1 MMNVLQIQDKLKN
14 FSQEQ
19 LIGEMQ
25 SPSGN
30 APQFLVLSE
39 ITRRQKM
46 VNDDKIRQ
54 AKQNEM
60 TVAQEAVAAA
70 GVPQD
75 GVAGMA
81 RAMAPKTDIAQN
93 TGVMSQAPQAP
104 PQAPPAPDQ
113 GGIMGMANGGYV
125 KKMGLGGSV
134 DPRPTM
140 GSGRNAFQAIKEWD
154 RLYGQT
160 HNPDGTPKNTSPNIA
175 PGGWIKPKPNMG
187 SGRNAF
193 QAIKEW
199 NQLYGETHNPDGS
212 PKGVENPMKP
222 PKDYQPMGVPPREVP
237 TMDQDP
243 SQVID
248 EMIKCNKGY
257 ILNKVNPKDSKTWVC
272 IPDPNYKPEGDDPV
286 APTVTSGGG
295 AGSSNEYLNA
305 LKDMMA
311 DNEKSAKQDKW
322 MALAQMGLG
331 LMQGG
336 SGSFLGD
343 VGAAGLPAI
352 QSYKDSRDS
361 ASKRKLG
368 LLGAVED
375 SRLAD
380 ARIAASA
387 SRASS
392 AGSPKSGDID
402 KYVDNLSKQI
412 ANIDK
417 KLEDTMGLLSE
428 EEKKELL
435 RQRSEYQF
443 LYNQAL
449 TNQGALYGNFTDV
462 TE

>member
-1 MMNVLQIQDKLKN
+1 MMNVIEIQDKLKN
-14 FSQEQ
+14 FSQDQ

-25 SPSGN
+25 NPTGN

-60 TVAQEAVAAA
+60 TVAQEAVAAS

-75 GVAGMA
+75 GIAGMA
-81 RAMAPKTDIAQN
+81 RAMAPKTDISQN

-160 HNPDGTPKNTSPNIA
+160 HNPDGTPKSTSPNIA

-222 PKDYQPMGVPPREVP
+222 PKDYQPMGVMPRPIPSRE
-237 TMDQDP
+237 QDP
-243 SQVID
+243 SQLVD
-248 EMIKCNKGY
+248 KMIKTVGPDGKEV
-257 ILNKVNPKDSKTWVC
+257 KEKD
-272 IPDPNYKPEGDDPV
+272 
-286 APTVTSGGG
+286 PTVTSGGG
-295 AGSSNEYLNA
+295 VSSSGYQQELA
-305 LKDMMA
+305 DILKRR
-311 DNEKSAKQDKW
+311 EKAASQDKW
-322 MALAQMGLG
+322 LALARTGLE
-331 LMQGG
+331 LMA
-336 SGSFLGD
+336 SKNPSFLGA
-343 VGAAGLPAI
+343 VGEAGLPGVAD
-352 QSYKDSRDS
+352 YKSARDS
-361 ASKRKLG
+361 YDNDKISILGKIDAAKR
-368 LLGAVED
+368 
-375 SRLAD
+375 AD
-380 ARIAASA
+380 AASA
-387 SRASS
+387 TKLSNAK
-392 AGSPKSGDID
+392 AQGTLDQVI
-402 KYVDNLSKQI
+402 DNLRQYI
-412 ANIDK
+412 
-417 KLEDTMGLLSE
+417 
-428 EEKKELL
+428 KEL
-435 RQRSEYQF
+435 RGSEKDEAGVVIPPSAQQ
-443 LYNQAL
+443 QAL
-449 TNQGALYGNFTDV
+449 IDQLEQQLLDAMAAQVQSYGLGVLDV

>member
-1 MMNVLQIQDKLKN
+1 MMNMIELQDKLKN

-19 LIGEMQ
+19 LVGMMQ
-25 SPSGN
+25 QPSGD
-30 APQFLVLSE
+30 APQFMVLSE

-160 HNPDGTPKNTSPNIA
+160 HNPDGTPKSTSPNIA

-222 PKDYQPMGVPPREVP
+222 PKDYQPMGVMPRAVP
-237 TMDQDP
+237 KMDQDP
-243 SQVID
+243 SQLVD
-248 EMIKCNKGY
+248 KMIKTVGPE
-257 ILNKVNPKDSKTWVC
+257 VEEKD
-272 IPDPNYKPEGDDPV
+272 PEKS
-286 APTVTSGGG
+286 TVTSGGG

-361 ASKRKLG
+361 SSKRKLG
-368 LLGAVED
+368 ILGAIED

-392 AGSPKSGDID
+392 TGLPKSGDID

-412 ANIDK
+412 ENIDK

-428 EEKKELL
+428 EEKTELL
-435 RQRSEYQF
+435 RQRSEFQF

>member
-1 MMNVLQIQDKLKN
+1 MMNVIEIQDKLKN
-14 FSQEQ
+14 FSQDQ

-25 SPSGN
+25 NPTGN

-60 TVAQEAVAAA
+60 TVAQEAVAAS

-75 GVAGMA
+75 GIAGMA

-134 DPRPTM
+134 DPRPPA
-140 GSGRNAFQAIKEWD
+140 GVGRGGASARDNWD

-160 HNPDGTPKNTSPNIA
+160 HNPDGTPKGTSMA
-175 PGGWIKPKPNMG
+175 PMVGPRPPAGVGRGGL
-187 SGRNAF
+187 RAA
-193 QAIKEW
+193 QAWDQEF
-199 NQLYGETHNPDGS
+199 GETHNPDGS
-212 PKGVENPMKP
+212 PKGVGNPMKP
-222 PKDYQPMGVPPREVP
+222 PKDYQPMGVPPRAVP

-286 APTVTSGGG
+286 APTVTSGGVSSG
-295 AGSSNEYLNA
+295 GYQQELADILKRREKAAG
-305 LKDMMA
+305 
-311 DNEKSAKQDKW
+311 QDKW
-322 MALAQMGLG
+322 LALARTGLE
-331 LMQGG
+331 LMA
-336 SGSFLGD
+336 SKNPSFLGA
-343 VGAAGLPAI
+343 VGEAGLPGVAD
-352 QSYKDSRDS
+352 YKSARDS
-361 ASKRKLG
+361 YDNDKISILGKIDAAKR
-368 LLGAVED
+368 
-375 SRLAD
+375 AD
-380 ARIAASA
+380 AASA
-387 SRASS
+387 TKLSNAK
-392 AGSPKSGDID
+392 AQGTLDQVI
-402 KYVDNLSKQI
+402 DNLRQYIKNLKESEKDETGLEI
-412 ANIDK
+412 PPSADK
-417 KLEDTMGLLSE
+417 
-428 EEKKELL
+428 
-435 RQRSEYQF
+435 
-443 LYNQAL
+443 QAL
-449 TNQGALYGNFTDV
+449 IDQLEQQLLDAMAAQVQSYGLGVLDV

>member
-1 MMNVLQIQDKLKN
+1 MMNVIEIQDKLKN
-14 FSQEQ
+14 FSQDQ

-25 SPSGN
+25 NPTGN

-60 TVAQEAVAAA
+60 TVAQEAVAAS

-75 GVAGMA
+75 GIAGMA

-160 HNPDGTPKNTSPNIA
+160 HNPDGTPKSTSPNIA

-222 PKDYQPMGVPPREVP
+222 PKDYQPMGVPPRAVP

-286 APTVTSGGG
+286 APTVTSGGVSSG
-295 AGSSNEYLNA
+295 GYQQELADILKRREKAAG
-305 LKDMMA
+305 
-311 DNEKSAKQDKW
+311 QDKW
-322 MALAQMGLG
+322 LALARTGLE
-331 LMQGG
+331 LMA
-336 SGSFLGD
+336 SKNPSFLGA
-343 VGAAGLPAI
+343 VGEAGLPGVAD
-352 QSYKDSRDS
+352 YKSARDS
-361 ASKRKLG
+361 YDNDKISILGKIDAAKR
-368 LLGAVED
+368 
-375 SRLAD
+375 AD
-380 ARIAASA
+380 AASA
-387 SRASS
+387 TRLSNAK
-392 AGSPKSGDID
+392 AQGTLDQTI
-402 KYVDNLSKQI
+402 DNLRQYIKDLKASEKDETGLEIPPSAKKQEL
-412 ANIDK
+412 IDQ
-417 KLEDTMGLLSE
+417 LEQQLLDAMAAQMQSRGLGVL
-428 EEKKELL
+428 
-435 RQRSEYQF
+435 
-443 LYNQAL
+443 
-449 TNQGALYGNFTDV
+449 DV

>member
-1 MMNVLQIQDKLKN
+1 MMNMIELQDKLKN

-19 LIGEMQ
+19 LVGMMQ
-25 SPSGN
+25 QPSGD
-30 APQFLVLSE
+30 APQFMVLSE

-160 HNPDGTPKNTSPNIA
+160 HNPDGTPKSTSPNIA

-222 PKDYQPMGVPPREVP
+222 PKDYQPMGVMPRAVP
-237 TMDQDP
+237 KMDQDP
-243 SQVID
+243 SQLVD
-248 EMIKCNKGY
+248 KMIKTVGPE
-257 ILNKVNPKDSKTWVC
+257 VEEKD
-272 IPDPNYKPEGDDPV
+272 PEKS
-286 APTVTSGGG
+286 TVTSGGG

-361 ASKRKLG
+361 SSKRKLG
-368 LLGAVED
+368 ILGAIED

-392 AGSPKSGDID
+392 TGLPKSGDID

-412 ANIDK
+412 ENIDK

-428 EEKKELL
+428 EEKTELL

>member
-1 MMNVLQIQDKLKN
+1 MMNVIEIQDKLKN
-14 FSQEQ
+14 FSQDQ
-19 LIGEMQ
+19 LVGEMQ
-25 SPSGN
+25 NPTGN

-125 KKMGLGGSV
+125 KKMAPGGLV
-134 DPRPTM
+134 EPRPNM

-160 HNPDGTPKNTSPNIA
+160 HNPDGTPKSTSPNSA
-175 PGGWIKPKPNMG
+175 PTGDQ
-187 SGRNAF
+187 RF
-193 QAIKEW
+193 
-199 NQLYGETHNPDGS
+199 
-212 PKGVENPMKP
+212 
-222 PKDYQPMGVPPREVP
+222 MGVPPREVP
-237 TMDQDP
+237 NLDQTP

-286 APTVTSGGG
+286 APTVTSGGVSSG
-295 AGSSNEYLNA
+295 GYQQELADILKRREKAAG
-305 LKDMMA
+305 
-311 DNEKSAKQDKW
+311 QDKW
-322 MALAQMGLG
+322 LALARTGLE
-331 LMQGG
+331 LMA
-336 SGSFLGD
+336 SKNPSFLGA
-343 VGAAGLPAI
+343 VGEAGLPGVAE
-352 QSYKDSRDS
+352 YKSARDS
-361 ASKRKLG
+361 YDNDKLSILGKIDAAKR
-368 LLGAVED
+368 
-375 SRLAD
+375 AD
-380 ARIAASA
+380 AASA
-387 SRASS
+387 TRLSNAK
-392 AGSPKSGDID
+392 AQGTLDQTI
-402 KYVDNLSKQI
+402 DNLRQYIKDLKGSEKDETGLEI
-412 ANIDK
+412 PPSAK
-417 KLEDTMGLLSE
+417 K
-428 EEKKELL
+428 
-435 RQRSEYQF
+435 
-443 LYNQAL
+443 QAL
-449 TNQGALYGNFTDV
+449 IDQLEQQLLDAMAAQVQSRGLGVFDV

>member
-1 MMNVLQIQDKLKN
+1 MMNVIEIQDKLKN
-14 FSQEQ
+14 FSQDQ

-25 SPSGN
+25 NPTGN

-75 GVAGMA
+75 GIAGMA
-81 RAMAPKTDIAQN
+81 RAMAPKTDISQN

-125 KKMGLGGSV
+125 KKMALGGSV
-134 DPRPTM
+134 EPRPPA
-140 GSGRNAFQAIKEWD
+140 GVGRGGASARDNWD

-160 HNPDGTPKNTSPNIA
+160 HNPDGTPKGTSMA
-175 PGGWIKPKPNMG
+175 PMVGPRPPAGVGRGGL
-187 SGRNAF
+187 RAA
-193 QAIKEW
+193 QAWDQEF
-199 NQLYGETHNPDGS
+199 GETHNPDGS
-212 PKGVENPMKP
+212 PKGVGNPMKP

-237 TMDQDP
+237 KLDQTP

-295 AGSSNEYLNA
+295 VSSSGYQQELA
-305 LKDMMA
+305 DILKRR
-311 DNEKSAKQDKW
+311 EKAASQDKW
-322 MALAQMGLG
+322 LALARTGLE
-331 LMQGG
+331 LMA
-336 SGSFLGD
+336 SKNPSFLGA
-343 VGAAGLPAI
+343 VGEAGLPGVAD
-352 QSYKDSRDS
+352 YKSARDS
-361 ASKRKLG
+361 YDNDKISILGKIDAAKR
-368 LLGAVED
+368 
-375 SRLAD
+375 AD
-380 ARIAASA
+380 AASA
-387 SRASS
+387 TRLSNAK
-392 AGSPKSGDID
+392 AQGTLDQTI
-402 KYVDNLSKQI
+402 DNLRQYIKDLKGS
-412 ANIDK
+412 
-417 KLEDTMGLLSE
+417 
-428 EEKKELL
+428 EKKDEAGVVIPPSAQQQELIDQL
-435 RQRSEYQF
+435 EQQLLDAMAAQMQSRG
-443 LYNQAL
+443 LGVL
-449 TNQGALYGNFTDV
+449 DV

>member
-1 MMNVLQIQDKLKN
+1 MMNVIEIQDKLKN
-14 FSQEQ
+14 FSQDQ

-25 SPSGN
+25 NPTGN

-60 TVAQEAVAAA
+60 TVAQEAVAAS

-75 GVAGMA
+75 GIAGMA

-134 DPRPTM
+134 DPRPPA
-140 GSGRNAFQAIKEWD
+140 GVGRGGASARDNWD

-160 HNPDGTPKNTSPNIA
+160 HNPDGTPKGTSMA
-175 PGGWIKPKPNMG
+175 PMVGPRPPAGVGRGGL
-187 SGRNAF
+187 RAA
-193 QAIKEW
+193 QAWDQEF
-199 NQLYGETHNPDGS
+199 GETHNPDGS
-212 PKGVENPMKP
+212 PKGVGNPMKP

-295 AGSSNEYLNA
+295 VSSSGYQQELA
-305 LKDMMA
+305 DILKRR
-311 DNEKSAKQDKW
+311 EKAASQDKW
-322 MALAQMGLG
+322 LALARTGLE
-331 LMQGG
+331 LMA
-336 SGSFLGD
+336 SKNPSFLGA
-343 VGAAGLPAI
+343 VGEAGLPGVAD
-352 QSYKDSRDS
+352 YKSARDS
-361 ASKRKLG
+361 YDNDKISILGKIDAAKR
-368 LLGAVED
+368 
-375 SRLAD
+375 AD
-380 ARIAASA
+380 AASA
-387 SRASS
+387 TRLSNAK
-392 AGSPKSGDID
+392 AQGTLDQVI
-402 KYVDNLSKQI
+402 DNLRQYI
-412 ANIDK
+412 
-417 KLEDTMGLLSE
+417 
-428 EEKKELL
+428 KEL
-435 RQRSEYQF
+435 RGSEKDETG
-443 LYNQAL
+443 LEIPPSAKKQAL
-449 TNQGALYGNFTDV
+449 IDQLEQQLLDAMAAQVQSRGLGVLDV

>member
-1 MMNVLQIQDKLKN
+1 MMNVIEIQDKLKN
-14 FSQEQ
+14 FSQDQ

-25 SPSGN
+25 NPTGN

-60 TVAQEAVAAA
+60 TVAQEAVAAS

-75 GVAGMA
+75 GIAGMA

-125 KKMGLGGSV
+125 KKMALGGSV
-134 DPRPTM
+134 EPRPSA
-140 GSGRNAFQAIKEWD
+140 GVGRGGTSARDNWD

-160 HNPDGTPKNTSPNIA
+160 HNPDGTPKGTSMA
-175 PGGWIKPKPNMG
+175 PMVGPRPSAGVGRGGL
-187 SGRNAF
+187 RAA
-193 QAIKEW
+193 QAWDQEF
-199 NQLYGETHNPDGS
+199 GETHNPDGS
-212 PKGVENPMKP
+212 PKGVGNPMKP

-286 APTVTSGGG
+286 APTVTSGGVSSSG
-295 AGSSNEYLNA
+295 YQQELADILKRREKAAG
-305 LKDMMA
+305 
-311 DNEKSAKQDKW
+311 QDKW
-322 MALAQMGLG
+322 LALARTGLE
-331 LMQGG
+331 LMA
-336 SGSFLGD
+336 SKNPSFLGA
-343 VGAAGLPAI
+343 VGEAGLPGVAD
-352 QSYKDSRDS
+352 YKSARDS
-361 ASKRKLG
+361 YDNDKISILGKIDAAKR
-368 LLGAVED
+368 
-375 SRLAD
+375 AD
-380 ARIAASA
+380 AASA
-387 SRASS
+387 TKLSNAK
-392 AGSPKSGDID
+392 AQGTLDQVI
-402 KYVDNLSKQI
+402 DNLRQYI
-412 ANIDK
+412 
-417 KLEDTMGLLSE
+417 
-428 EEKKELL
+428 KEL
-435 RQRSEYQF
+435 RGSEKDETG
-443 LYNQAL
+443 LEIPPSAKKQAL
-449 TNQGALYGNFTDV
+449 IDQLEQQLLDAMAAQVQSRGLGVLDV

>member
-1 MMNVLQIQDKLKN
+1 MMNVIEIQDKLKN
-14 FSQEQ
+14 FSQDQ

-25 SPSGN
+25 NPTGN

-75 GVAGMA
+75 GIAGMA

-160 HNPDGTPKNTSPNIA
+160 HNPDGTPKSTSPNIA

-222 PKDYQPMGVPPREVP
+222 PKDYQPMGVMPRPIPSRE
-237 TMDQDP
+237 QDP
-243 SQVID
+243 SQLVD
-248 EMIKCNKGY
+248 KMIKTVGPDGKEV
-257 ILNKVNPKDSKTWVC
+257 KEKD
-272 IPDPNYKPEGDDPV
+272 
-286 APTVTSGGG
+286 PTVTSGGG
-295 AGSSNEYLNA
+295 VNSSGYQQELA
-305 LKDMMA
+305 DILKRR
-311 DNEKSAKQDKW
+311 EKAASQDKW
-322 MALAQMGLG
+322 LALARTGLE
-331 LMQGG
+331 LMA
-336 SGSFLGD
+336 SKNPSFLGA
-343 VGAAGLPAI
+343 VGEAGLPGVAD
-352 QSYKDSRDS
+352 YKSARDS
-361 ASKRKLG
+361 YDNDKISILGKIDAAKR
-368 LLGAVED
+368 
-375 SRLAD
+375 AD
-380 ARIAASA
+380 AASA
-387 SRASS
+387 TRLSNAK
-392 AGSPKSGDID
+392 AQGTLDQTI
-402 KYVDNLSKQI
+402 DNLRQYIKDLKGS
-412 ANIDK
+412 
-417 KLEDTMGLLSE
+417 
-428 EEKKELL
+428 EKKDEAGVVIPPSAQQQELIDQL
-435 RQRSEYQF
+435 EQQLLDAMAAQMQSRG
-443 LYNQAL
+443 LGVL
-449 TNQGALYGNFTDV
+449 DV

>member
-125 KKMGLGGSV
+125 KKMALGGSV
-134 DPRPTM
+134 EPRPPA
-140 GSGRNAFQAIKEWD
+140 GVGRGGTSARDNGI

-160 HNPDGTPKNTSPNIA
+160 HNPDGTPKGTSPNMA
-175 PGGWIKPKPNMG
+175 PMVGPRPSAAVGRGGI
-187 SGRNAF
+187 RAA
-193 QAIKEW
+193 QAWDQEF
-199 NQLYGETHNPDGS
+199 GETHNPDGS
-212 PKGVENPMKP
+212 PKGVGNPMKP
-222 PKDYQPMGVPPREVP
+222 PKDYQPMGVPPREVS

-295 AGSSNEYLNA
+295 GGSSNEYLKA

-443 LYNQAL
+443 QYNQAL

>member
-1 MMNVLQIQDKLKN
+1 MMNIIELQDKLKN
-14 FSQEQ
+14 FSQDQ
-19 LIGEMQ
+19 LVGMMQ
-25 SPSGN
+25 QPTSE
-30 APQFLVLSE
+30 APQFMVLSE

-75 GVAGMA
+75 GIAGMA

-125 KKMGLGGSV
+125 KKMALGGSV
-134 DPRPTM
+134 EPRPPA
-140 GSGRNAFQAIKEWD
+140 GVGRGGASARDNWD

-160 HNPDGTPKNTSPNIA
+160 HNPDGTPKGTSMA
-175 PGGWIKPKPNMG
+175 PMVEPRPSAGVGRGGI
-187 SGRNAF
+187 RAA
-193 QAIKEW
+193 QAWDQEF
-199 NQLYGETHNPDGS
+199 GETHNPDGT
-212 PKGVENPMKP
+212 PKGALPNAAPNG
-222 PKDYQPMGVPPREVP
+222 DQRFMGVPPRPIPSRE
-237 TMDQDP
+237 QDP
-243 SQVID
+243 SELVD
-248 EMIKCNKGY
+248 KMIRTVGPE
-257 ILNKVNPKDSKTWVC
+257 VEEKD
-272 IPDPNYKPEGDDPV
+272 PEKS
-286 APTVTSGGG
+286 TVTSGGG

-311 DNEKSAKQDKW
+311 DNEKSANQDKW
-322 MALAQMGLG
+322 MALAQMGFG

-361 ASKRKLG
+361 SSKRKLG
-368 LLGAVED
+368 LLGAIED
-375 SRLAD
+375 SRLSD

-392 AGSPKSGDID
+392 TGLPKSGDID

-428 EEKKELL
+428 EEKTELL

>member
-1 MMNVLQIQDKLKN
+1 MMNVIEIQDKLKN
-14 FSQEQ
+14 FSQDQ

-25 SPSGN
+25 NPTGN

-75 GVAGMA
+75 GIAGMA

-125 KKMGLGGSV
+125 KKMYLGGSV
-134 DPRPTM
+134 EPRPPA
-140 GSGRNAFQAIKEWD
+140 GVGRGGASARDNWD

-160 HNPDGTPKNTSPNIA
+160 HNPDGTPKSTSMA
-175 PGGWIKPKPNMG
+175 PMVEPRPPAGVGRGGI
-187 SGRNAF
+187 RAA
-193 QAIKEW
+193 QAWDQEF
-199 NQLYGETHNPDGS
+199 GETHNPDGS
-212 PKGVENPMKP
+212 PKGVGNPMKP

-286 APTVTSGGG
+286 APTVTSGGV
-295 AGSSNEYLNA
+295 SSSGYQQELA
-305 LKDMMA
+305 DILKRR
-311 DNEKSAKQDKW
+311 EKAASQDKW
-322 MALAQMGLG
+322 LALARTGLE
-331 LMQGG
+331 LMA
-336 SGSFLGD
+336 SKNPSFLGA
-343 VGAAGLPAI
+343 VGEAGLPGVAE
-352 QSYKDSRDS
+352 YKSARDS
-361 ASKRKLG
+361 YDNDKISILGKIDAAKR
-368 LLGAVED
+368 
-375 SRLAD
+375 AD
-380 ARIAASA
+380 AASA
-387 SRASS
+387 TRLSNAK
-392 AGSPKSGDID
+392 AQGTLDQVI
-402 KYVDNLSKQI
+402 DNLRQYI
-412 ANIDK
+412 
-417 KLEDTMGLLSE
+417 
-428 EEKKELL
+428 KEL
-435 RQRSEYQF
+435 RGSEKDETG
-443 LYNQAL
+443 LEIPPSAKKQAL
-449 TNQGALYGNFTDV
+449 IDQLEQQLLDAMAAQVQSRGLGVLDV

>member
-1 MMNVLQIQDKLKN
+1 MMNVIEIQDKLKN
-14 FSQEQ
+14 FSQDQ

-25 SPSGN
+25 NPTGN

-60 TVAQEAVAAA
+60 TVAQEAVAAS

-75 GVAGMA
+75 GIAGMA

-134 DPRPTM
+134 DPRPPA
-140 GSGRNAFQAIKEWD
+140 GVGRGGASARDNWD

-160 HNPDGTPKNTSPNIA
+160 HNPDGTPKGTSMA
-175 PGGWIKPKPNMG
+175 PMVGPRPPAGVGRGGL
-187 SGRNAF
+187 RAA
-193 QAIKEW
+193 QAWDQEF
-199 NQLYGETHNPDGS
+199 GETHNPDGS
-212 PKGVENPMKP
+212 PKGVGNPMKP

-286 APTVTSGGG
+286 APTVTSGGV
-295 AGSSNEYLNA
+295 SSSGYQQELA
-305 LKDMMA
+305 DILKRR
-311 DNEKSAKQDKW
+311 EKAASQDKW
-322 MALAQMGLG
+322 LALARTGLE
-331 LMQGG
+331 LMA
-336 SGSFLGD
+336 SKNPSFLGA
-343 VGAAGLPAI
+343 VGEAGLPGVAD
-352 QSYKDSRDS
+352 YKSARDS
-361 ASKRKLG
+361 YDNDKISILGKIDAAKR
-368 LLGAVED
+368 
-375 SRLAD
+375 AD
-380 ARIAASA
+380 AASA
-387 SRASS
+387 TKLSNAK
-392 AGSPKSGDID
+392 AQGTLDQVI
-402 KYVDNLSKQI
+402 DNLRQYIKELRGS
-412 ANIDK
+412 
-417 KLEDTMGLLSE
+417 
-428 EEKKELL
+428 EKKDEAGVVIPPSAQQQELIDQL
-435 RQRSEYQF
+435 EQQLLDAMAAQMQSRG
-443 LYNQAL
+443 LGVL
-449 TNQGALYGNFTDV
+449 DV

>member
-1 MMNVLQIQDKLKN
+1 MMNVIEIQDKLKN
-14 FSQEQ
+14 FSQDQ

-25 SPSGN
+25 NPTGN

-60 TVAQEAVAAA
+60 TVAQEAVAAS

-75 GVAGMA
+75 GIAGMA
-81 RAMAPKTDIAQN
+81 RAMAPKTDISQN

-134 DPRPTM
+134 DPRPPA
-140 GSGRNAFQAIKEWD
+140 GVGRGGTSARDNWD

-160 HNPDGTPKNTSPNIA
+160 HNPDGTPKGTSPNMA
-175 PGGWIKPKPNMG
+175 PMVGPRPSAGVGRGGI
-187 SGRNAF
+187 RAA
-193 QAIKEW
+193 QAWDQEF
-199 NQLYGETHNPDGS
+199 GETHNPDGS

-222 PKDYQPMGVPPREVP
+222 PKDYQPMGVPPREVS

-286 APTVTSGGG
+286 APTVTSGGV
-295 AGSSNEYLNA
+295 SSSGYQQELA
-305 LKDMMA
+305 DILKRR
-311 DNEKSAKQDKW
+311 EKAASQDKW
-322 MALAQMGLG
+322 LALARTGLE
-331 LMQGG
+331 LMA
-336 SGSFLGD
+336 SKNPSFLGA
-343 VGAAGLPAI
+343 VGEAGLPGVAD
-352 QSYKDSRDS
+352 YKSARDS
-361 ASKRKLG
+361 YDNDKISILGKIDAAKR
-368 LLGAVED
+368 
-375 SRLAD
+375 AD
-380 ARIAASA
+380 AASA
-387 SRASS
+387 TRLSNAK
-392 AGSPKSGDID
+392 AQGTLDQVI
-402 KYVDNLSKQI
+402 DNLRQYI
-412 ANIDK
+412 
-417 KLEDTMGLLSE
+417 
-428 EEKKELL
+428 KEL
-435 RQRSEYQF
+435 RGSEKDETG
-443 LYNQAL
+443 LEIPPSAKKQAL
-449 TNQGALYGNFTDV
+449 IDQLEQQLLDAMAAQVQSRGLGVLDV

>member
-1 MMNVLQIQDKLKN
+1 MMNMIELQDKLKN

-19 LIGEMQ
+19 LVGMMQ
-25 SPSGN
+25 QPSGD
-30 APQFLVLSE
+30 APQFMVLSE

-160 HNPDGTPKNTSPNIA
+160 HNPDGTPKSTSPNIA

-222 PKDYQPMGVPPREVP
+222 PKDYQPMGVMPRAVP
-237 TMDQDP
+237 KMDQDP
-243 SQVID
+243 SQLVD
-248 EMIKCNKGY
+248 KMIK
-257 ILNKVNPKDSKTWVC
+257 KDS
-272 IPDPNYKPEGDDPV
+272 
-286 APTVTSGGG
+286 
-295 AGSSNEYLNA
+295 
-305 LKDMMA
+305 
-311 DNEKSAKQDKW
+311 
-322 MALAQMGLG
+322 
-331 LMQGG
+331 
-336 SGSFLGD
+336 
-343 VGAAGLPAI
+343 
-352 QSYKDSRDS
+352 
-361 ASKRKLG
+361 
-368 LLGAVED
+368 
-375 SRLAD
+375 
-380 ARIAASA
+380 
-387 SRASS
+387 
-392 AGSPKSGDID
+392 
-402 KYVDNLSKQI
+402 
-412 ANIDK
+412 
-417 KLEDTMGLLSE
+417 
-428 EEKKELL
+428 
-435 RQRSEYQF
+435 
-443 LYNQAL
+443 
-449 TNQGALYGNFTDV
+449 
-462 TE
+462 

>member
-1 MMNVLQIQDKLKN
+1 MMNVIEIQDKLKN
-14 FSQEQ
+14 FSQDQ

-25 SPSGN
+25 NPTGN

-60 TVAQEAVAAA
+60 TVAQEAVAAS

-75 GVAGMA
+75 GIAGMA

-125 KKMGLGGSV
+125 KKMAPGGLV
-134 DPRPTM
+134 EPRPSI
-140 GSGRNAFQAIKEWD
+140 GSGRNAFPAIQQWD

-160 HNPDGTPKNTSPNIA
+160 HNPDGTPKGTSPNMA
-175 PGGWIKPKPNMG
+175 PMAGPRPT
-187 SGRNAF
+187 GRGASSAA
-193 QAIKEW
+193 QAWDQEF
-199 NQLYGETHNPDGS
+199 GETHNPDGS
-212 PKGVENPMKP
+212 PKGVGNPMKP

-237 TMDQDP
+237 KMDQDP

-295 AGSSNEYLNA
+295 VSSGGYQQELA
-305 LKDMMA
+305 DILKRR
-311 DNEKSAKQDKW
+311 EKAASQDKW
-322 MALAQMGLG
+322 LALARTGLE
-331 LMQGG
+331 LMA
-336 SGSFLGD
+336 SKNPSFLGA
-343 VGAAGLPAI
+343 VGEAGLPGVAD
-352 QSYKDSRDS
+352 YKSARDS
-361 ASKRKLG
+361 YDNDKISILGKIDAAKR
-368 LLGAVED
+368 
-375 SRLAD
+375 AD
-380 ARIAASA
+380 AASA
-387 SRASS
+387 TRLSNAK
-392 AGSPKSGDID
+392 AQGTLDQTI
-402 KYVDNLSKQI
+402 DNLRQYIKDLKGSEKDETGLEIPPSAKKQEL
-412 ANIDK
+412 IDQ
-417 KLEDTMGLLSE
+417 LEQQLLDAMAAQMQSRGLGVL
-428 EEKKELL
+428 
-435 RQRSEYQF
+435 
-443 LYNQAL
+443 
-449 TNQGALYGNFTDV
+449 DV

>member
-1 MMNVLQIQDKLKN
+1 MMNVIEIQDKLKN
-14 FSQEQ
+14 FSQDQ

-25 SPSGN
+25 NPTGN

-60 TVAQEAVAAA
+60 TVAQEAVAAS

-75 GVAGMA
+75 GIAGMA

-134 DPRPTM
+134 DPRPPA
-140 GSGRNAFQAIKEWD
+140 GVGRGGASARDNWD

-160 HNPDGTPKNTSPNIA
+160 HNPDGTPKGTSMA
-175 PGGWIKPKPNMG
+175 PMVGPRPPAGVGRGGL
-187 SGRNAF
+187 RAA
-193 QAIKEW
+193 QAWDQEF
-199 NQLYGETHNPDGS
+199 GETHNPDGS
-212 PKGVENPMKP
+212 PKGVGNPMKP
-222 PKDYQPMGVPPREVP
+222 PKDYQPMGVPPREVS

-295 AGSSNEYLNA
+295 VSSSGYQQELA
-305 LKDMMA
+305 DILKRR
-311 DNEKSAKQDKW
+311 EKAASQDKW
-322 MALAQMGLG
+322 LALARTGLE
-331 LMQGG
+331 LMA
-336 SGSFLGD
+336 SKNPSFLGA
-343 VGAAGLPAI
+343 VGEAGLPGVAD
-352 QSYKDSRDS
+352 YKSARDS
-361 ASKRKLG
+361 YDNDKISILGKIDAAKR
-368 LLGAVED
+368 
-375 SRLAD
+375 AD
-380 ARIAASA
+380 AASA
-387 SRASS
+387 TKLSNAK
-392 AGSPKSGDID
+392 AQGTLDQVI
-402 KYVDNLSKQI
+402 DNLRQYIKNLKESEKDEAGVVI
-412 ANIDK
+412 PPSADK
-417 KLEDTMGLLSE
+417 
-428 EEKKELL
+428 
-435 RQRSEYQF
+435 
-443 LYNQAL
+443 QAL
-449 TNQGALYGNFTDV
+449 IDQLEQQLLDAMAAQAQSYGLGVLDV

>member
-1 MMNVLQIQDKLKN
+1 MMNVIEIQDKLKN
-14 FSQEQ
+14 FSQDQ
-19 LIGEMQ
+19 LVGEMQ
-25 SPSGN
+25 NPTGN

-125 KKMGLGGSV
+125 KKMALGGSV
-134 DPRPTM
+134 DPRPTI

-160 HNPDGTPKNTSPNIA
+160 HNPDGTPKSTSPNSA
-175 PGGWIKPKPNMG
+175 PTGDQ
-187 SGRNAF
+187 RF
-193 QAIKEW
+193 
-199 NQLYGETHNPDGS
+199 
-212 PKGVENPMKP
+212 
-222 PKDYQPMGVPPREVP
+222 MGVPPREVP
-237 TMDQDP
+237 NLDQTP

-286 APTVTSGGG
+286 APTVTSGGVSSG
-295 AGSSNEYLNA
+295 GYQQELADILKRREKAAG
-305 LKDMMA
+305 
-311 DNEKSAKQDKW
+311 QDKW
-322 MALAQMGLG
+322 LALARTGLE
-331 LMQGG
+331 LMA
-336 SGSFLGD
+336 SKNPSFLGA
-343 VGAAGLPAI
+343 VGEAGLPGVAE
-352 QSYKDSRDS
+352 YKSARDS
-361 ASKRKLG
+361 YDNDKLSILGKIDAAKR
-368 LLGAVED
+368 
-375 SRLAD
+375 AD
-380 ARIAASA
+380 AASA
-387 SRASS
+387 TRLSNAK
-392 AGSPKSGDID
+392 AQGTLDQTI
-402 KYVDNLSKQI
+402 DNLRQYIKDLKGSEKDETGLEI
-412 ANIDK
+412 PPSAK
-417 KLEDTMGLLSE
+417 K
-428 EEKKELL
+428 
-435 RQRSEYQF
+435 
-443 LYNQAL
+443 QAL
-449 TNQGALYGNFTDV
+449 IDQLEQQLLDAMAAQVQSRGLGVFDV

>member
-1 MMNVLQIQDKLKN
+1 MMNIIELQDKLKN
-14 FSQEQ
+14 FSQDQ
-19 LIGEMQ
+19 LVGMMQ
-25 SPSGN
+25 QPTSE
-30 APQFLVLSE
+30 APQFMVLSE

-75 GVAGMA
+75 GIAGMA

-125 KKMGLGGSV
+125 KKMGLGGLV
-134 DPRPTM
+134 EPRPPA
-140 GSGRNAFQAIKEWD
+140 GVGRGGTSARDNWD

-160 HNPDGTPKNTSPNIA
+160 HNPDGTPKGTSPNMA
-175 PGGWIKPKPNMG
+175 TMVEPRPT
-187 SGRNAF
+187 GRGASSAA
-193 QAIKEW
+193 QAWDQEF
-199 NQLYGETHNPDGS
+199 GETHNPDGT
-212 PKGVENPMKP
+212 PKGALPNAALTG
-222 PKDYQPMGVPPREVP
+222 DRGFMGVMPRPIPSRE
-237 TMDQDP
+237 QDP
-243 SQVID
+243 SQLVD
-248 EMIKCNKGY
+248 KMIKTVGPE
-257 ILNKVNPKDSKTWVC
+257 VEEKD
-272 IPDPNYKPEGDDPV
+272 PEKS
-286 APTVTSGGG
+286 TVTSGGG

-311 DNEKSAKQDKW
+311 DNEKSANQDKW
-322 MALAQMGLG
+322 MALAQMGFG

-361 ASKRKLG
+361 SSKRKLG
-368 LLGAVED
+368 ILGAIED
-375 SRLAD
+375 SRLSD

-392 AGSPKSGDID
+392 TGLPKSGDID

-412 ANIDK
+412 ENIDK

-428 EEKKELL
+428 EEKTELL

>member
-1 MMNVLQIQDKLKN
+1 MMNVIEIQDKLKN
-14 FSQEQ
+14 FSQDQ

-25 SPSGN
+25 NPTGN

-75 GVAGMA
+75 GIAGMA

-125 KKMGLGGSV
+125 KKMSLGGSV
-134 DPRPTM
+134 EPRPQA
-140 GSGRNAFQAIKEWD
+140 GVGRGGASARDNWD

-160 HNPDGTPKNTSPNIA
+160 HNPDGTPKGTSMA
-175 PGGWIKPKPNMG
+175 PMVGPRPQAGVGRGGL
-187 SGRNAF
+187 RAA
-193 QAIKEW
+193 QAWDQEF
-199 NQLYGETHNPDGS
+199 GETHNPDGS

-295 AGSSNEYLNA
+295 VSSSGYQQELA
-305 LKDMMA
+305 DILKRR
-311 DNEKSAKQDKW
+311 EKAASQDKW
-322 MALAQMGLG
+322 LALARTGLE
-331 LMQGG
+331 LMA
-336 SGSFLGD
+336 SKNPSFLGA
-343 VGAAGLPAI
+343 VGEAGLPGVAD
-352 QSYKDSRDS
+352 YKSARDS
-361 ASKRKLG
+361 YDNDKISILGKIDAAKR
-368 LLGAVED
+368 
-375 SRLAD
+375 AD
-380 ARIAASA
+380 AASA
-387 SRASS
+387 TKLSNAK
-392 AGSPKSGDID
+392 AQGTLDQVI
-402 KYVDNLSKQI
+402 DNLRQYI
-412 ANIDK
+412 
-417 KLEDTMGLLSE
+417 
-428 EEKKELL
+428 KELRGPEKDETGL
-435 RQRSEYQF
+435 EIPPSAKK
-443 LYNQAL
+443 QAL
-449 TNQGALYGNFTDV
+449 IDQLEQQLLDAMAAQVQSRGLGVLDV